1 MSGAGRFAL
10 KCVLYTLLVVALP
23 TGVASAVFAERGNEY
38 ATVPAAQVDDVFD
51 IANEEYKAGNF
62 KDAIRLYKGLLQG
75 SGTKAADIQYN
86 LGNSYFKLH
95 EYGMA
100 IASYRR
106 AKRLAPRDQDI
117 FANLRFAREMK
128 RDKIDQPRST
138 ELMGEVFFFHY
149 GTSRTE
155 AETIFLCG
163 YFAAAITGG
172 IYLFRKK
179 KPLRWLTLGAL
190 VVALTFGASTG
201 LRWYRTAT
209 PNEAVVVV
217 KETDV
222 HTGPGD
228 NYMVSFD
235 LHDGTEVTTRKSD
248 NGWYQVELPDGRRG
262 WIRESHLEII

>member
-1 MSGAGRFAL
+1 MSGAGRFWV
-10 KCVLYTLLVVALP
+10 KCLVYALLVVALP
-23 TGVASAVFAERGNEY
+23 TGVTTEAFAENGNEY
-38 ATVPAAQVDDVFD
+38 ATVPAGQIDDVFD
-51 IANEEYKAGNF
+51 IANEEYKAGNYT
-62 KDAIRLYKGLLQG
+62 DAIRLYRGLLQG
-75 SGTKAADIQYN
+75 SGTKTADIQYN

-106 AKRLAPRDQDI
+106 AQKLAPRDQDI
-117 FANLRFAREMK
+117 LANLRFARETK

-138 ELMGEVFFFHY
+138 ELMSEVFFFHY

-163 YFAAAITGG
+163 YFAAAIAGST
-172 IYLFRKK
+172 YLFWKK

-190 VVALTFGASTG
+190 VVTLIFGASTG
-201 LRWYRTAT
+201 LRWYQKAT

-228 NYMVSFD
+228 NYMGSFD
-235 LHDGTEVTTRKSD
+235 LHDGTEVTTRKSE
-248 NGWYQVELPDGRRG
+248 NGWYQMELPDGRRG

>member
-1 MSGAGRFAL
+1 MSGAGKFAF
-10 KCVLYTLLVVALP
+10 KCVIYALLVVALT
-23 TGVASAVFAERGNEY
+23 TGLATAVFAARDNGT
-38 ATVPAAQVDDVFD
+38 ATVPAGQVDDVFD

-62 KDAIRLYKGLLQG
+62 KDAIRLYKGLLQS
-75 SGTKAADIQYN
+75 SGTKTADIQYN
-86 LGNSYFKLH
+86 LGNSYFKLR

-100 IASYRR
+100 ISSYRR
-106 AKRLAPRDQDI
+106 AQKLAPRDQDI
-117 FANLRFAREMK
+117 LANLRFAREMK
-128 RDKIDQPRST
+128 RDKIDEPRST

-155 AETIFLCG
+155 AESIFLCG
-163 YFAAAITGG
+163 YFAAAITGA

-179 KPLRWLTLGAL
+179 RPLRWLTLGAL

-235 LHDGTEVTTRKSD
+235 LHDGAEVITRKSE

-262 WIRESHLEII
+262 WMRDSHLEIV